1 MNKHKKIS
9 IVIPVYQNAES
20 IEITCKEVAAVL
32 NSHNSAV
39 SYEFVIVNDGSTDA
53 SWETLLRMHASEPR
67 RFNLINFTRNFG
79 QASALLAGYSNADG
93 DCVISMSADMQ
104 DPPIIISKMVSAW
117 LDGNKLVVAKRV
129 ARNDGRI
136 ADFISNF
143 SWNLL
148 RRYVLPTLPK
158 GGFDFFLM
166 DKEIR
171 DYYIDNPEQH
181 VFLQGRLLYYGV
193 KPFAIPYERQKRVH
207 GKSQTTLARK
217 IKYLIDGFAGYS
229 YIPLRVI
236 SIAGVFT
243 FLLSILAALIIIWY
257 VFAKGSPVS
266 GWASL
271 MVVMLFLNGMQMLAF
286 GVIGEYLWRNIE
298 ETRKRPAYIISERL
312 DAQRDD

>member
-1 MNKHKKIS
+1 M
-9 IVIPVYQNAES
+9 PVYQNAGS
-20 IEITCKEVAAVL
+20 IEITCKEVSSSLSKFADDVDF
-32 NSHNSAV
+32 
-39 SYEFVIVNDGSTDA
+39 EFVIVNDGSTDA
-53 SWETLLRMHASEPR
+53 SWEVLQKLYAKEPQRFTLIR
-67 RFNLINFTRNFG
+67 FTRNFG
-79 QASALLAGYSNADG
+79 QLSALLAGYAHAVG
-93 DCVISMSADMQ
+93 DCVISMAADMQ
-104 DPPIIISKMVSAW
+104 DPPEIISKMVSAW
-117 LDGNKLVVAKRV
+117 IEGNKLVIANRI
-129 ARNDGRI
+129 ARNDGYL
-136 ADFISNF
+136 ANFSSNF

-181 VFLQGRLLYYGV
+181 IFMQGRLLYYGI
-193 KPFAIPYERQKRVH
+193 KPFEIPYERQKRLH
-207 GKSQTTLARK
+207 GKSQTTLTKK

-236 SIAGVFT
+236 SIAGILA
-243 FLLSILAALIIIWY
+243 FLLSIVAALIIIWY
-257 VFAKGSPVS
+257 TYTRGSPVS